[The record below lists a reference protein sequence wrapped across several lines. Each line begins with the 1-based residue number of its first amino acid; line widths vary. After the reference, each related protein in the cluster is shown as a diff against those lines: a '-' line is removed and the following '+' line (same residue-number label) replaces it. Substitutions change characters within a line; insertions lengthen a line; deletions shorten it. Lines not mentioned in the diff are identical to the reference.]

1 MYKALHKW
9 KDVDVAA
16 EYTHFILRLRSEKKG
31 GCIHRYIN
39 FTFNE
44 AGGGCQ
50 NTGTL
55 AKFGQKTGTFSYF
68 QYILTYF

>member
-1 MYKALHKW
+1 MNCC
-9 KDVDVAA
+9 V
-16 EYTHFILRLRSEKKG
+16 
-31 GCIHRYIN
+31 HRYIN

-44 AGGGCQ
+44 AGGACQ

-68 QYILTYF
+68 DKFSPKNDLILHVLLNILTDLQI

>member
-1 MYKALHKW
+1 MYA
-9 KDVDVAA
+9 
-16 EYTHFILRLRSEKKG
+16 YTMLLDGSPTSK
-31 GCIHRYIN
+31 HRYIN

-55 AKFGQKTGTFSYF
+55 AKFGQKTGTFSYV
-68 QYILTYF
+68 QYILTNF

>member
-1 MYKALHKW
+1 MKPSKMKFSTGKLK
-9 KDVDVAA
+9 
-16 EYTHFILRLRSEKKG
+16 
-31 GCIHRYIN
+31 HRYIN

>member
-1 MYKALHKW
+1 MKIFKILNSCNSNDRHFFRW
-9 KDVDVAA
+9 KDTFYDVN
-16 EYTHFILRLRSEKKG
+16 K
-31 GCIHRYIN
+31 HRYIN

>member
-1 MYKALHKW
+1 MKMTVIQYLTKTVN
-9 KDVDVAA
+9 D
-16 EYTHFILRLRSEKKG
+16 FN
-31 GCIHRYIN
+31 HRYIN

-55 AKFGQKTGTFSYF
+55 AKFGQKTGTFTYF